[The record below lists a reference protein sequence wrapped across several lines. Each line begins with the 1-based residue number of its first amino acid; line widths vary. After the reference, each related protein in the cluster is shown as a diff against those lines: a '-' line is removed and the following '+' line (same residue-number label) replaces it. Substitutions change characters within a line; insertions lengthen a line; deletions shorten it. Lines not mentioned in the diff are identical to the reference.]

1 MALAVQPF
9 GGLLGP
15 RRNSCALAHCMA
27 CLPAWLLACS
37 CRDCPGFWSSREMR
51 QSIEEGAA
59 QLLGL
64 DPQFWSKVRLG
75 SGAGPG
81 AEQWRFRRGRHALGI
96 LA

>member
-1 MALAVQPF
+1 
-9 GGLLGP
+9 
-15 RRNSCALAHCMA
+15 
-27 CLPAWLLACS
+27 
-37 CRDCPGFWSSREMR
+37 MR